1 MLKIVNIVAT
11 VKMEKKFNLDI
22 LLEKLPNAKQ
32 SKHWVNIR
40 LPKFNNYIAFYKNAK
55 FLITGAHSEKELNI
69 LLPGSFISKSNLNK
83 INSYNY

>member
-69 LLPGSFISKSNLNK
+69 LLPGSFISKR
-83 INSYNY
+83 I